1 MTKHIKIEF
10 TVKENQYK
18 DYENIIQEL
27 LNNLIDIGIYDTD
40 IKELNSNF
48 EDYILGSLEEIDS
61 ICIGADS
68 PDANTLMK
76 KDPKTA
82 CEYMYSDI
90 AEICNIVTDIQ
101 KFIGG

>member
-1 MTKHIKIEF
+1 MDKHIKIEF
-10 TVKENQYK
+10 TVNQEQYK

-27 LNNLIDIGIYDTD
+27 LNNLIDIGIDDTD

-48 EDYILGSLEEIDS
+48 EDYILGSLEEIDG

-76 KDPKTA
+76 KNPKKA

-101 KFIGG
+101 KFIRG